1 MSNKIGRAQTK
12 AANLLR
18 KGRAE
23 SDSDS
28 AQDPVRKSLVDNLRR
43 WGSESNQPIAEIPEL
58 KLHMYPATS
67 NLTSYTLEPSICLIA
82 QGAKR
87 VMIGEDIYVYD
98 AENFLITS
106 VDLPVVGQ
114 IIEASNE
121 KPYLAL
127 TLKLDLRLVAQM
139 MAENKLSVHRTEPA
153 NRGILVTKVSPPLL
167 NAFQRLI
174 ELLNEPGNIL
184 YLAPLILREI
194 HYRILV
200 GDQGQRLRTIAAAGS
215 RSNQISQAID
225 WLKVNLNQRL
235 RVDELAEQ
243 IGMSGSSL
251 HQHFQAITAISPLQF
266 QKRLRLNEARKLML
280 TERMDAASAAF
291 RVGYESASQFN
302 REYRRQFG
310 LPPLQDIKKIQE
322 TIST

>member
-1 MSNKIGRAQTK
+1 MKSTPVGTK
-12 AANLLR
+12 KR
-18 KGRAE
+18 TTR
-23 SDSDS
+23 
-28 AQDPVRKSLVDNLRR
+28 PVRKERDESDGDRVREQDRNSLAAKIKQR
-43 WGSESNQPIAEIPEL
+43 GSESTQPIAELPDL
-58 KLHMYPATS
+58 KLHRYHAKS
-67 NLTSYTLEPSICLIA
+67 SLTSYTLEPSICLIA
-82 QGAKR
+82 QGVKR

-98 AENFLITS
+98 SENFLITS

-114 IIEASNE
+114 IIEASGE

-127 TLKLDLRLVAQM
+127 TLKLDLRLIAQM
-139 MAENKLSVHRTEPA
+139 MAENKLPVVRSESA
-153 NRGILVTKVSPPLL
+153 NRGILVTRVSSPVL
-167 NAFQRLI
+167 NAFRRLV
-174 ELLNEPGNIL
+174 ELLDEPGNIP

-194 HYRILV
+194 HYRLLV
-200 GDQGQRLRTIAAAGS
+200 EEQGMRLRQIAAAGS

-225 WLKVNLNQRL
+225 WLKGNLNQRF

-243 IGMSGSSL
+243 VGMSGSSL

-291 RVGYESASQFN
+291 RVGYESPSQFN

-310 LPPLQDIKKIQE
+310 SPPLQDIKKIQE